1 MGPGISKKKEET
13 INVQTEF
20 KRSHI
25 RVTSLQTKPTGRHF
39 HTPGPGSHQSV
50 KSKSDLVKAR
60 AINGPCSD
68 KNHFGCNL

>member
-25 RVTSLQTKPTGRHF
+25 RVTSLQTKPTRRHF

-60 AINGPCSD
+60 AINGILGLGGE
-68 KNHFGCNL
+68 KFK